1 MAITRR
7 RIPSAT
13 LVPVLLA
20 SDQTHLINFSGDKK
34 LWPVYISIGNIDSTI
49 RNKPT
54 MHAWIPLA
62 LLPIPPKRLPTYTT
76 SDQQLDA
83 LQTLHD
89 IISRVLSPLSDAGS
103 HIGIEMVCCDEK
115 VRKCIP
121 RLTGWLADHMENAN
135 LHCIAT
141 NQCPICIAPNN
152 ELGELPDIPY
162 ATRHHKGYAIAYQA
176 ADEECLKDNG
186 VKNINN
192 ALWHITNFQV
202 HQIVKP
208 DILHTLLLS
217 ILVHLMKWIQ
227 EFLQYVG
234 RLTVFDHIWSRLPP
248 YPGFTRPNKA
258 YRSVTQWQGK
268 EMRNLLRVILGV
280 FAASLSRTSDAPPLN
295 TRLRTLSNKAILCVR
310 YISDFI
316 LLAQYKTHT
325 PGSIQSMKDYLEDFH
340 KYKEV
345 FLRFRATKAVKHAA
359 KEAAR
364 EFRSEQRLN
373 ASDEAPAQKR
383 QKQTQV

>member
-1 MAITRR
+1 MGTSPSNQHRWRSNIFRDQHCRLVVATTRR

-20 SDQTHLINFSGDKK
+20 SDQTHLTNFSGDKK

-103 HIGIEMVCCDEK
+103 RTGIEMVCCDEK

-176 ADEECLKDNG
+176 ADEERLKDNG

-202 HQIVKP
+202 H
-208 DILHTLLLS
+208 
-217 ILVHLMKWIQ
+217 
-227 EFLQYVG
+227 
-234 RLTVFDHIWSRLPP
+234 
-248 YPGFTRPNKA
+248 
-258 YRSVTQWQGK
+258 
-268 EMRNLLRVILGV
+268 
-280 FAASLSRTSDAPPLN
+280 
-295 TRLRTLSNKAILCVR
+295 
-310 YISDFI
+310 
-316 LLAQYKTHT
+316 
-325 PGSIQSMKDYLEDFH
+325 
-340 KYKEV
+340 
-345 FLRFRATKAVKHAA
+345 
-359 KEAAR
+359 
-364 EFRSEQRLN
+364 
-373 ASDEAPAQKR
+373 
-383 QKQTQV
+383 